1 MMEYLPDGRPIVTQ
15 AVIEAG
21 LRELGL
27 WDGDIVVA
35 HSSLSSFGWVE
46 GGEDAVIDALISVMG
61 PTGTV
66 CMPAL
71 SWGPYNT
78 DNPPPPFDAR
88 TEPCRKVGSIPEKFR
103 QRPGVLR
110 SLHPTHSVT
119 AIGGR
124 AEELLKDHDLSP
136 TPCGPD
142 SPWGRIAKN
151 GGYALMVGCGTHP
164 CTMFHGPEE
173 EGEPDVRCTSP
184 VPCRFVTE
192 EGERIRWLR
201 FQQRYTGAVMNRR
214 ELEGVLE
221 EAGLVR
227 RARVGNSNLLLIDA
241 KGLWELSLRMIRENP
256 GRALT
261 NGRWGVT
268 SGGQTPDPDPA
279 RHR

>member
-1 MMEYLPDGRPIVTQ
+1 
-15 AVIEAG
+15 
-21 LRELGL
+21 L
-27 WDGDIVVA
+27 WEEDIVVA

-46 GGEDAVIDALISVMG
+46 GGADAVIDALISVVG

-88 TEPCRKVGSIPEKFR
+88 TEPCRKVGCIPETFR

-110 SLHPTHSVT
+110 SLHPTHSMT

-124 AEELLKDHDLSP
+124 AEELLKNHDLSP

-151 GGYALMVGCGTHP
+151 RGYALMIGCGTFR

-173 EGEPDVRCTSP
+173 EGEPDVRCTPP
-184 VPCRFVTE
+184 VRCRFVTE
-192 EGERIRWLR
+192 DGERVRWLR
-201 FQQRYTGAVMNRR
+201 FQQRYTGAVMDRKAM
-214 ELEGVLE
+214 EPVLE
-221 EAGLVR
+221 AAGLLR
-227 RARVGNSNLLLIDA
+227 RATVGSSTLLLIEA
-241 KGLWELSLRMIRENP
+241 RGLWELGLRMVRENP
-256 GRALT
+256 GQVVT
-261 NGRWGVT
+261 NGRWGVR
-268 SGGQTPDPDPA
+268 SAGQTADSAPY
-279 RHR
+279 R